1 MRRYPIREPIQGEV
15 LAYHVRE
22 DGPDGKRMWWERPDG
37 SIGLD
42 GMRTASL
49 PLYGAAAAHRW
60 DVERPILV
68 VEGEKAASVLVRA
81 GYQAVGTVTGAA
93 GCPEREPIMVLA
105 DMEAVLWPDAD
116 EAGRRHMQAVAVAI
130 GEPGDIVGHP
140 LRWIQWGSDGADAA
154 DALKGGVDVDALIA
168 GAGPVPPAIR
178 ASASSRMLPMKGDSP
193 ISRFCAEVTVSDALR
208 TRWGVEQAT
217 PGRSVRCP
225 AHDDRSPSL
234 SIARDDLRAWCHAP
248 SCQFHGPNGR
258 GVDAW
263 DLAQLAGGAPP

>member
-1 MRRYPIREPIQGEV
+1 VRRYPIREPNRGEV

-42 GMRTASL
+42 GLRTADL

-60 DVERPILV
+60 DVERPVLV
-68 VEGEKAASVLVRA
+68 VEGEKAASALVKA
-81 GYQAVGTVTGAA
+81 GYQAAGTVTGAA
-93 GCPEREPIMVLA
+93 GCPDREPLMVFA

-116 EAGRRHMQAVAVAI
+116 EAGRRHMQAVAAMLS
-130 GEPGDIVGHP
+130 EPGEIVGHP
-140 LRWIQWGSDGADAA
+140 LRWIEWGSDGADAA
-154 DALKGGVDVDALIA
+154 DAQEAGVDVDALIA
-168 GAGPVPPAIR
+168 GAGPVPPAVPKLSDNR
-178 ASASSRMLPMKGDSP
+178 TVSDGDSP
-193 ISRFCAEVTVSDALR
+193 IARFVTEVPVSEVLAS
-208 TRWGVEQAT
+208 RWGVVNAA

-234 SIARDDLRAWCHAP
+234 SIARDDRRAWCHAP
-248 SCQFHGPNGR
+248 SCQFYGPNGR

-263 DLAQLAGGAPP
+263 DLTQLAGRAP